1 MQCCLSLA
9 GWSAHRQ
16 AVARSRQ
23 GGRDAGQRSKS
34 PRGGAERA
42 GRCVHRQRCGRNGE
56 AGCALQGCTHCRA
69 SFTHRI
75 PLYHVRSSHR
85 CSNRA
90 RTVFGSQVGQLAA
103 TQATAVR
110 GQVEQAVRQV
120 ATEHVIAHATEGCS
134 DDMKGAVREGRA
146 LMEGVTS
153 KEEALRRLRT

>member
-34 PRGGAERA
+34 PRGGADCA
-42 GRCVHRQRCGRNGE
+42 GRCVHRQRCSRNGE
-56 AGCALQGCTHCRA
+56 AGCALQGCAVQA
-69 SFTHRI
+69 SLTVYRYTTCTV
-75 PLYHVRSSHR
+75 PGHR

-110 GQVEQAVRQV
+110 GQVEQAVREV